1 MRPSGLSLV
10 RATLVAAAGAGL
22 VLGATRVPASWAVRT
37 EAGAATDASSAGAS
51 TLTGASVVCV
61 GSELMGARGVDDVV
75 LGGSVLAATAPA
87 QVLAG
92 LQMSPKPGTVRI
104 APLAPGKAASSS
116 VTKQRGAALS
126 YDYAGARAV
135 TVTGSQSL
143 AAGLVAGQQWAVSS
157 DTVRG
162 LVSSACGEAT
172 SDSWLLAGGGDPGRQ
187 ERLLLANPG
196 PNPVTVD
203 VELHGAKGLVD
214 SPNGGDI
221 VVPPRSR
228 VNFLVDAIS
237 GTEPTP
243 AVHISTRGGLVRAVL
258 NDTWLDGTRAAGSDD
273 AGPTAPPSTHQ
284 VIPAV
289 PVNGT
294 ARVRV
299 AVPGD
304 QEAVVQTRAL
314 TAEGPKA
321 LPSGGVT
328 RVAGGAVADIDLT
341 GVPNGFYAIEVK
353 ADVPV
358 VAGASVSR
366 RAALDEVGDFAW
378 IPSAR
383 PAPRLLGMA
392 IPQHQP
398 GVPGTPARSLG
409 LTASGDDVVA
419 EVLVVSQKG
428 VATGQRMTVSSDTV
442 AEVKL
447 PAGTASVWVRRL
459 SGGELRGAVV
469 TQIPAVPSPFITV
482 TSLAEPVL
490 ESTASRV
497 VPLP

>member
-1 MRPSGLSLV
+1 MRLSGRSV
-10 RATLVAAAGAGL
+10 ARAALVAAAGAGL
-22 VLGATRVPASWAVRT
+22 VLGATRLPASWAMRT
-37 EAGAATDASSAGAS
+37 GADASADASSAVAPA
-51 TLTGASVVCV
+51 LTGASVVCP
-61 GSELMGARGVDDVV
+61 GSELMGARGVDDVL
-75 LGGSVLAATAPA
+75 LGGSVVAATAPA
-87 QVLAG
+87 RALAG
-92 LQMSPKPGTVRI
+92 LELSAKPGAVRI
-104 APLAPGKAASSS
+104 APLASGRAASSS
-116 VTKQRGAALS
+116 VTKKRGAALS
-126 YDYAGARAV
+126 YDYSGPRAV
-135 TVTGSQSL
+135 MVTGTQSL
-143 AAGLVAGQQWAVSS
+143 SAGLVAGQQWAVSS

-172 SDSWLLAGGGDPGRQ
+172 SDAWLLAGGGDPGRQ
-187 ERLLLANPG
+187 ERLLLANPSS
-196 PNPVTVD
+196 NPVTVD
-203 VELHGAKGLVD
+203 VELHGAKGVVD

-237 GTEPTP
+237 GSEPTP

-258 NDTWLDGTRAAGSDD
+258 NDTWLDGARAAGSDD

-289 PVNGT
+289 PVDGT
-294 ARVRV
+294 GRVRV
-299 AVPGD
+299 GVPGD

-314 TAEGPKA
+314 TVEGPKA
-321 LPSGGVT
+321 LPSGGVR

-341 GVPNGFYAIEVK
+341 GLPNGFYAIEVK
-353 ADVPV
+353 SDVPV

-366 RAALDEVGDFAW
+366 RTAPDEVGDFAW

-392 IPQHQP
+392 VPEHQP
-398 GVPGTPARSLG
+398 GVPGTPARSLA

-419 EVLVVSQKG
+419 EVLVATEKGATTSQR
-428 VATGQRMTVSSDTV
+428 TTVSSDTV

-469 TQIPAVPSPFITV
+469 TQIPAQPSPFITV

-490 ESTASRV
+490 EATASRV